1 MEHQEK
7 DVDDNSAKFKTSL
20 KHLAQIF
27 CDCSSGS
34 QILKKRKKISLQG
47 DSLNPIK
54 KMIKLEAE
62 LQDGYK
68 LQIEVSVVKD
78 ENANTALVKKEE
90 ASISENIKIEDPD
103 SQNGGREDSQKPESD
118 QIRTQK

>member
-7 DVDDNSAKFKTSL
+7 DVDDYIAKSKTSL
-20 KHLAQIF
+20 QHLAQIF
-27 CDCSSGS
+27 CDCNSGS
-34 QILKKRKKISLQG
+34 QILTKRKKNSLQG
-47 DSLNPIK
+47 DLLNPIK

-90 ASISENIKIEDPD
+90 SSISENMMIADPD
-103 SQNGGREDSQKPESD
+103 SQNGGREDSQKPGSD
-118 QIRTQK
+118 QIRT